1 MKALRLTMGDTH
13 AGEAGVTGRP
23 NRRRCGG
30 GMKALR
36 LAMGDTHAGEAG
48 VTGRPNRL
56 GAAAV

>member
-1 MKALRLTMGDTH
+1 
-13 AGEAGVTGRP
+13 
-23 NRRRCGG
+23 
-30 GMKALR
+30 MKALR